1 MTKIFFSHFVP
12 AYGLPN
18 LTSLPPNVWRWQC
31 TQCSCIASKLCAD
44 LPEDCYFSFR
54 LLIVTFP
61 ALPPYKLRYK
71 AMYGF

>member
-1 MTKIFFSHFVP
+1 MMTKIFFSFR
-12 AYGLPN
+12 ACIRLPN

-31 TQCSCIASKLCAD
+31 ARCSCLASKLRAD

-61 ALPPYKLRYK
+61 ALPLYKLRYK